1 MKHILILGAGQSTP
15 YLINYLLNQA
25 EEHDWFV
32 TVGDLDIAS
41 AQKAINNHPRGNAI
55 QFDINDQAMRAT
67 HFEKADLVVNMLS
80 PVFQQL
86 VGLECLNHTA
96 DMITASYEN
105 PGIRDLN
112 PDLNRKGLIFLNEM
126 GLDPGIDHMS
136 AMKMI
141 HYVQDKGG
149 VITGFLSYGSGVPA
163 PEVQSNP
170 LRYCITWNPRN
181 VVRAGEVGAQYMEEG
196 KVKVLSYHHVFNR
209 TWAVEVN
216 GVGTMEAYP
225 NRNSLIY
232 REIFGLTHVQT
243 MIRGTLRYPGWSE
256 TWQQIVRLG
265 LTNDTMPVPDLAQH
279 TYREFLE
286 MFLPLHASGS
296 KLEQRVAN
304 LLRINPT
311 GKIMDNLKFLGL
323 FSKEVIG
330 GNPATVADVMIDLL
344 KKKLPLPAGQRDM
357 VVLLHELDV
366 VYPDEGGRKERLR
379 SALIEFGEADGF
391 TAMSKTVG
399 LPAAIAAK
407 LVLTDQLPLTGCQ
420 LPTHPVIYEP
430 VLSELQNLG
439 IRFNEE
445 IVPVPE

>member
-216 GVGTMEAYP
+216 GVGTM
-225 NRNSLIY
+225 
-232 REIFGLTHVQT
+232 
-243 MIRGTLRYPGWSE
+243 
-256 TWQQIVRLG
+256 
-265 LTNDTMPVPDLAQH
+265 
-279 TYREFLE
+279 
-286 MFLPLHASGS
+286 
-296 KLEQRVAN
+296 
-304 LLRINPT
+304 
-311 GKIMDNLKFLGL
+311 
-323 FSKEVIG
+323 
-330 GNPATVADVMIDLL
+330 
-344 KKKLPLPAGQRDM
+344 
-357 VVLLHELDV
+357 
-366 VYPDEGGRKERLR
+366 
-379 SALIEFGEADGF
+379 
-391 TAMSKTVG
+391 
-399 LPAAIAAK
+399 
-407 LVLTDQLPLTGCQ
+407 
-420 LPTHPVIYEP
+420 
-430 VLSELQNLG
+430 
-439 IRFNEE
+439 
-445 IVPVPE
+445 